1 MVVYYLVKKGVFIMK
16 SEKGSVYRWPV
27 FVSTLFSY
35 IFDNYDNV
43 ILAISMPVLITV
55 LQISYAQ
62 GGLLLSVTMV
72 GAALGSMIL
81 GTLAE
86 NKGRRF
92 ALILSLVMFGVGTG
106 LVAFIDDW
114 FHWMILR
121 FFTGI
126 AIGGVW
132 GPCVA
137 LVMEHWA
144 PAYQSRVTSL
154 VLSMFAVAFVF
165 ASLAGRIFL
174 TIDWRILFFIG
185 TTSIL
190 VAIYTYIFVPKDD
203 VRAASAS
210 TEEPREKI
218 TITNSFRGQT
228 LKRVI
233 MGTVLVFFSL
243 GGFWGAATWIPTFLI
258 KERGL
263 DLTTMANFSIL
274 TYVGMF
280 IGYQVFG
287 FLGDKIGRKR
297 SILISIVLCVI
308 AIPLYVF
315 IQNGQFLFWWG
326 AVVGFAMSGPFGV
339 VGAYFSELFPEK
351 IRALAGGFCFNMGRV
366 GGIIMPFTVGALGQ
380 MYGLEFGIGI
390 TAVMFGCCGVVLC
403 FMPETFR
410 GQAQKDTEEMAT
422 AHNA

>member
-1 MVVYYLVKKGVFIMK
+1 MNAVKTQGT
-16 SEKGSVYRWPV
+16 EKGTPYRWPV
-27 FVSTLFSY
+27 FISSLFSY

-43 ILAISMPVLITV
+43 ILAISMPVLIGV
-55 LQISYAQ
+55 LNISYAQ
-62 GGLLLSVTMV
+62 GGMLLSVTMI
-72 GAALGSMIL
+72 GAALGSIIL
-81 GTLAE
+81 GTVAE

-92 ALILSLVMFGVGTG
+92 ALIFSLTAFGIGTG
-106 LVAFIDDW
+106 LVAFVDSW
-114 FHWMILR
+114 AHWMILR

-144 PAYQSRVTSL
+144 PSYQSRVTSL

-165 ASLAGRIFL
+165 ASFAGRIFL
-174 TIDWRILFFIG
+174 TIDWRILFLIG

-190 VAIYTYIFVPKDD
+190 VAVYTYFFVPKDKINLVKEKD
-203 VRAASAS
+203 G
-210 TEEPREKI
+210 TEHQEKI
-218 TITNSFRGQT
+218 TIMNSFRGQT

-233 MGTVLVFFSL
+233 MGTILVFFSL

-258 KERGL
+258 TERGL
-263 DLTTMANFSIL
+263 DLATMANFSIL
-274 TYVGMF
+274 TYIGMF

-287 FLGDKIGRKR
+287 LLGDKIGRKK
-297 SILISIVLCVI
+297 SILLSIVLCVI

-315 IQNGQFLFWWG
+315 VHNGQFLFWWG

-366 GGIIMPFTVGALGQ
+366 GSIITPFTVGALGQ
-380 MYGLEFGIGI
+380 VYGLEVGIGI
-390 TAVMFGCCGVVLC
+390 TAVMFALCGVVLL
-403 FMPETFR
+403 FMPETFHSGNTVALR
-410 GQAQKDTEEMAT
+410 TQSEEAQP
-422 AHNA
+422 

>member
-1 MVVYYLVKKGVFIMK
+1 MQT
-16 SEKGSVYRWPV
+16 EKGSAYRWPV

-43 ILAISMPVLITV
+43 ILAISMPVLISV

-72 GAALGSMIL
+72 GAALGSIIL
-81 GTLAE
+81 GTIAE
-86 NKGRRF
+86 NRGRRF
-92 ALILSLVMFGVGTG
+92 ALILSLVMFGIGTG

-114 FHWMILR
+114 SHWMILR

-137 LVMEHWA
+137 LVMEHWS

-154 VLSMFAVAFVF
+154 VLSMFAVAFIF

-174 TIDWRILFFIG
+174 AIDWRILFFIG

-190 VAIYTYIFVPKDD
+190 VAIYTYVFVPKDHIQTD
-203 VRAASAS
+203 SV
-210 TEEPREKI
+210 PGQKQREKI
-218 TITNSFRGQT
+218 TIANNFRGQT

-274 TYVGMF
+274 TYIGMF
-280 IGYQVFG
+280 VGYQVFG
-287 FLGDKIGRKR
+287 FLGDKIGRKK
-297 SILISIVLCVI
+297 SILLSIILCVI

-366 GGIIMPFTVGALGQ
+366 GAILMPFTVGALGQ
-380 MYGLEFGIGI
+380 IYGLEFGIGI
-390 TAVMFGCCGVVLC
+390 TAVMFGCCGIVLC

-410 GQAQKDTEEMAT
+410 IQNQNESEEESAVSEP
-422 AHNA
+422 